1 MQYRVNLPTMV
12 LASKDNH
19 QAAVTIQAGTN
30 IEVIGP
36 VESDDRFLVIRAGNE
51 EFHIFASD
59 LAARAERVVVR
70 EAVREFSE
78 ESPAPE
84 LNKMPLHKARARG
97 GP

>member
-1 MQYRVNLPTMV
+1 MKYRINLPTMV

-36 VESDDRFLVIRAGNE
+36 VENDERFLVIKAGNE

-70 EAVREFSE
+70 ESIAGVHGGGSRTGTEQD
-78 ESPAPE
+78 A
-84 LNKMPLHKARARG
+84 LHKARAHGRS
-97 GP
+97 